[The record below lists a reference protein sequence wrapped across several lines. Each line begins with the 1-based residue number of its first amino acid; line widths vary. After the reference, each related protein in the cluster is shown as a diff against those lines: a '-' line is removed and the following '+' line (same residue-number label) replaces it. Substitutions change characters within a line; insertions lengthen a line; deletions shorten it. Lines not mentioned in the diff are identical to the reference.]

1 MRQSRGVFVE
11 RFHIFVYTFRFEI
24 EYGMVFCGDMFMVID
39 NLFSGGFMGFYL
51 GGVANDG

>member
-51 GGVANDG
+51 GGVVNDG